1 MLCVHWMKFEL
12 YTNYIS
18 IKLHRSLVGFLEKRC
33 NGIIYFTISK
43 CSKPIFAGLISKK
56 QSMLIVK

>member
-1 MLCVHWMKFEL
+1 MKFEL

-18 IKLHRSLVGFLEKRC
+18 IKLHRSLVGFLEQRC
-33 NGIIYFTISK
+33 NGIIYFSISK
-43 CSKPIFAGLISKK
+43 CSKPIFAGLKSKK